1 MPDFVVYSPYAS
13 PVPMGTVS
21 RMLEGTY
28 LSEPLAIHW
37 QISVRWSRPSFW
49 NLLIV
54 FIFAASCGSK
64 YFSKYLMHM
73 SICE

>member
-28 LSEPLAIHW
+28 LSEPLGIHW
-37 QISVRWSRPSFW
+37 QISVRWSRPFLEFADSVYFCS
-49 NLLIV
+49 LLWQQV
-54 FIFAASCGSK
+54 FQQVFNA
-64 YFSKYLMHM
+64 YEHL
-73 SICE
+73 